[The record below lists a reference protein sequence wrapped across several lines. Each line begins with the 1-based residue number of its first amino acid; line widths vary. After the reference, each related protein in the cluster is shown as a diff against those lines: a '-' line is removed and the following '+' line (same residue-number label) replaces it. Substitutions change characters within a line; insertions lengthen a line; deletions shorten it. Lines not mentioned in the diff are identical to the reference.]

1 MGEPDM
7 TNLINIP
14 ADSAIVEANPVRPM
28 RGIPALLAFLI
39 EKDRSYREA
48 RKLARMDA
56 DRLRDMGMPTN
67 SANADF
73 YRARGNRP
81 ADNASIPLSGW

>member
-1 MGEPDM
+1 M

-14 ADSAIVEANPVRPM
+14 ADTAIVETNLVRPM
-28 RGIPALLAFLI
+28 RGFRALLAFLI

-56 DRLRDMGMPTN
+56 DRLRDMGMPNN

>member
-1 MGEPDM
+1 M

-14 ADSAIVEANPVRPM
+14 ADTAIVETNPVRPM
-28 RGIPALLAFLI
+28 RGIRTLLAFLI

-67 SANADF
+67 SADTDF
-73 YRARGNRP
+73 YQARGNRP